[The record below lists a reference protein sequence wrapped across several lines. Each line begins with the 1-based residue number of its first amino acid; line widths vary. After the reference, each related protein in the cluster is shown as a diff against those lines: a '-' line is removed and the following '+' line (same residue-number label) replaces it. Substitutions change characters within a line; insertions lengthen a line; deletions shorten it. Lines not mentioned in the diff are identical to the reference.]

1 MERVV
6 KVLSVDLT
14 EAEVHERSVRCTRL
28 VRTAGEKSIALEATK
43 KRAKAMIE
51 EAAAILDG
59 ARAEH
64 DQLARVVGERKEDRE
79 VECEVRLYRVDRR
92 RVTVRLDTGEE
103 IDSIPVTDDEMRKGA
118 KWIPNYE
125 AGRSELRHPE
135 EPEVLLNTRALTDD
149 ERQVPLPNASGEVKA
164 TTLKEAAAIA
174 AAREKG
180 DLPADP
186 SVVSRETLDAVT
198 GVRTTETPSL
208 ASMGIEHEGAKR
220 AKKRAKVDPS
230 TEEFEA
236 ARDKLAERIK
246 SAASGAGLASA
257 WVDVLGAKLP
267 EAMVSFLAGY
277 WTEAANELHLTE
289 DTLSALRRRG
299 EAPAATLAEQFAG
312 A

>member
-6 KVLSVDLT
+6 KVLAVDLT

-28 VRTAGEKSIALEATK
+28 VRVACEKALALEATK

-79 VECEVRLYRVDRR
+79 VECEERIVRADRR
-92 RVTVRLDTGEE
+92 RTLTRLDTGEVLRS
-103 IDSIPVTDDEMRKGA
+103 DPVSDEEMRRGA
-118 KWIPNYE
+118 KWSPNFE

-149 ERQVPLPNASGEVKA
+149 EKQVPLPNASGEVKA

-180 DLPADP
+180 DLPSDP

-198 GVRTTETPSL
+198 PVRTAETPSL
-208 ASMGIEHEGAKR
+208 GSMGIEQEGAKR
-220 AKKRAKVDPS
+220 AKKRAKADPS
-230 TEEFEA
+230 AEEFEA

-246 SAASGAGLASA
+246 TAATGAGLASA

-277 WTEAANELHLTE
+277 WTEAANELHLTP

-299 EAPAATLAEQFAG
+299 EAPPETFAEQVAG

>member
-174 AAREKG
+174 AALSSSGAALR
-180 DLPADP
+180 PATTTAAP
-186 SVVSRETLDAVT
+186 SSAR
-198 GVRTTETPSL
+198 RTAMARPIPLTS
-208 ASMGIEHEGAKR
+208 
-220 AKKRAKVDPS
+220 
-230 TEEFEA
+230 A
-236 ARDKLAERIK
+236 ARI
-246 SAASGAGLASA
+246 
-257 WVDVLGAKLP
+257 
-267 EAMVSFLAGY
+267 
-277 WTEAANELHLTE
+277 
-289 DTLSALRRRG
+289 
-299 EAPAATLAEQFAG
+299 PATTTRTIRSRSEIGRAHV
-312 A
+312 